1 MLAEVTRHRVS
12 KGIEDYTWLKL
23 VNTTNRKIYCLELL
37 SVAQEQETK
46 VKVDSG

>member
-1 MLAEVTRHRVS
+1 MRS
-12 KGIEDYTWLKL
+12 QDYTWLKL

-37 SVAQEQETK
+37 SVAQEQEAK